1 MFNLKTFKTFIL
13 FNRGLVTI
21 HATIHAI
28 IHAAFHATT
37 PSKTTWSI
45 LKIFVNGKKIPII
58 PLPFVNDKFISNF
71 LTNFSASNVNL
82 YKIIVLSQNLILTI
96 QKIG

>member
-45 LKIFVNGKKIPII
+45 LKIFVNGKK
-58 PLPFVNDKFISNF
+58 F
-71 LTNFSASNVNL
+71 
-82 YKIIVLSQNLILTI
+82 QNPTSFC
-96 QKIG
+96 Q